1 MSKIL
6 MLSKFAGDGET
17 VLPNGKYVRYLGKEF
32 SYIKNKT
39 MYKYELKD
47 ETEITKK

>member
-1 MSKIL
+1 MKIL
-6 MLSKFAGDGET
+6 YLSKFVGDGET

-32 SYIKNKT
+32 SYLRNKT

-47 ETEITKK
+47 ETEIVKK